1 MPMKGNG
8 KRKWK
13 SLTLKVEHLRL
24 EIEDHEETLDN
35 ITKQF
40 MEELSRVADAEEPP
54 AQPASPAS
62 PNPATTVIED
72 RTEGDPTPEPD
83 LPTREDPEIP
93 DEIKALWKKIA
104 VATHPDKTGGDVAKS
119 ELYRRAAAAM
129 ADGSIDEIVAVAL
142 ELGMDLPEASTAAVT
157 RLEKVAGDLEGRLKN
172 IENSVLWQWAN
183 APQKKRDVILAAYMK
198 SKGMK
203 PKKKD

>member
-1 MPMKGNG
+1 MKGTG

-24 EIEDHEETLDN
+24 EIEDREEVMDD

-40 MEELSRVADAEEPP
+40 MDELSQVADGTEEPTP
-54 AQPASPAS
+54 APPVPPQP
-62 PNPATTVIED
+62 TVIMED
-72 RTEGDPTPEPD
+72 RTEGDPTSQPD

-104 VATHPDKTGGDVAKS
+104 VATHPDKTGGDPEKS
-119 ELYRRAAAAM
+119 ELYRRAASAM
-129 ADGSIDEIVAVAL
+129 ADGSIDEIVAVAV

-157 RLEKVAGDLEGRLKN
+157 RLERVAGDLEGRLKN
-172 IENSVLWQWAN
+172 IENSVLWQWAS

-198 SKGMK
+198 SKGLK
-203 PKKKD
+203 PKKKS

>member
-1 MPMKGNG
+1 MPMKGSG

-24 EIEDHEETLDN
+24 EVEDHEEVMDD

-40 MEELSRVADAEEPP
+40 MDELSKVSDGPEEAQVAPPP
-54 AQPASPAS
+54 APQPS
-62 PNPATTVIED
+62 VIIED
-72 RTEGDPTPEPD
+72 RTEGDPTSQPD

-93 DEIKALWKKIA
+93 EEIKALWKKIA
-104 VATHPDKTGGDVAKS
+104 VATHPDKTGGDPEKS
-119 ELYRRAAAAM
+119 ELYKRAATAM
-129 ADGSIDEIVAVAL
+129 ANGSIDEIVAVAA
-142 ELGMDLPEASTAAVT
+142 ELGMDLPEASAAAVT

-198 SKGMK
+198 SKGLK
-203 PKKKD
+203 PKKKS

>member
-1 MPMKGNG
+1 MPMKGSG

-24 EIEDHEETLDN
+24 EIEDREEVMDD

-40 MEELSRVADAEEPP
+40 MDELSQVADGTEEPP
-54 AQPASPAS
+54 PAPPA
-62 PNPATTVIED
+62 PPPPTIIMED
-72 RTEGDPTPEPD
+72 RTEGDPTSQPD

-104 VATHPDKTGGDVAKS
+104 VATHPDKTGGDPEKS
-119 ELYRRAAAAM
+119 ELYKRAATAM
-129 ADGSIDEIVAVAL
+129 ADGAIDEIVAVAM

-172 IENSVLWQWAN
+172 IENSVLWQWAS

-198 SKGMK
+198 SKGLK
-203 PKKKD
+203 PKKKS

>member
-1 MPMKGNG
+1 MKGTG

-24 EIEDHEETLDN
+24 EIEDREEVMDD

-40 MEELSRVADAEEPP
+40 MDELSQVADGPEEPP
-54 AQPASPAS
+54 PAPPVPPQP
-62 PNPATTVIED
+62 TVIMED
-72 RTEGDPTPEPD
+72 RTEGDPTSQPD
-83 LPTREDPEIP
+83 LPTRDDPEIP

-104 VATHPDKTGGDVAKS
+104 VATHPDKTGGDPEKS
-119 ELYRRAAAAM
+119 ELYRRAASAM
-129 ADGSIDEIVAVAL
+129 ADGSIDEIVAVAV

-172 IENSVLWQWAN
+172 IENSVLWQWAS

-198 SKGMK
+198 SKGLK
-203 PKKKD
+203 PKKKS

>member
-1 MPMKGNG
+1 MKGTG

-24 EIEDHEETLDN
+24 EIEDREEVMDD

-40 MEELSRVADAEEPP
+40 MDELSQVADGTEEPP
-54 AQPASPAS
+54 APPTPPQP
-62 PNPATTVIED
+62 TVIMED
-72 RTEGDPTPEPD
+72 RTEGDPTSQPD

-104 VATHPDKTGGDVAKS
+104 VATHPDKTGGDPEKS
-119 ELYRRAAAAM
+119 ELYRRAASAM
-129 ADGSIDEIVAVAL
+129 ADGSIDEIVAVAV

-172 IENSVLWQWAN
+172 IENSVLWQWAS
-183 APQKKRDVILAAYMK
+183 APQKKRDVILATYMK
-198 SKGMK
+198 SKGLK
-203 PKKKD
+203 PKKKS

>member
-1 MPMKGNG
+1 MPMKGTG

-24 EIEDHEETLDN
+24 EIEDREEVMDD

-40 MEELSRVADAEEPP
+40 MDELSQVADGTEEPP
-54 AQPASPAS
+54 PAPPA
-62 PNPATTVIED
+62 PPPPTIIMED
-72 RTEGDPTPEPD
+72 RTEGDPTSQPD

-93 DEIKALWKKIA
+93 EEIKALWKKIA
-104 VATHPDKTGGDVAKS
+104 VATHPDKTGGDPEKS
-119 ELYRRAAAAM
+119 ELYKRAATAM
-129 ADGSIDEIVAVAL
+129 ADGAIDEIVAVAM

-172 IENSVLWQWAN
+172 IENSVLWQWAS
-183 APQKKRDVILAAYMK
+183 APQKKRDVILATYMK
-198 SKGMK
+198 SKGLK
-203 PKKKD
+203 PKKKS

>member
-1 MPMKGNG
+1 MPMKGTG

-24 EIEDHEETLDN
+24 EIEDREEVMDD

-40 MEELSRVADAEEPP
+40 MDELSQVADGTEEPP
-54 AQPASPAS
+54 APPAPPQP
-62 PNPATTVIED
+62 NVIMED
-72 RTEGDPTPEPD
+72 RTEGDPTSQPD

-104 VATHPDKTGGDVAKS
+104 VATHPDKTGGDPEKS
-119 ELYRRAAAAM
+119 ELYRRAASAM
-129 ADGSIDEIVAVAL
+129 ADGSIDEIVAVAV

-172 IENSVLWQWAN
+172 IENSVLWQWAS

-198 SKGMK
+198 SKGLK
-203 PKKKD
+203 PKKKS

>member
-1 MPMKGNG
+1 MKGTG

-24 EIEDHEETLDN
+24 EIEDREEVMDD

-40 MEELSRVADAEEPP
+40 MDELSQVADGTEEPP
-54 AQPASPAS
+54 APPAPPQP
-62 PNPATTVIED
+62 TVIMED
-72 RTEGDPTPEPD
+72 RTEGDPTTQPD
-83 LPTREDPEIP
+83 LPTRDDPEIP

-104 VATHPDKTGGDVAKS
+104 IATHPDKTGGDPEKS
-119 ELYRRAAAAM
+119 ELYRRAASAM
-129 ADGSIDEIVAVAL
+129 ADGSIDEIVAVAM

-172 IENSVLWQWAN
+172 IENSVLWQWAS

-198 SKGMK
+198 SKGLK
-203 PKKKD
+203 PKKKS

>member
-1 MPMKGNG
+1 MKGTG

-24 EIEDHEETLDN
+24 EIEDREEVMDD

-40 MEELSRVADAEEPP
+40 MDELSQVADGTEEPP
-54 AQPASPAS
+54 APPAPPQP
-62 PNPATTVIED
+62 TVIMED
-72 RTEGDPTPEPD
+72 RTEGDPTPQPD
-83 LPTREDPEIP
+83 LPTRDDPEIP

-104 VATHPDKTGGDVAKS
+104 IATHPDKTGGDPEKS
-119 ELYRRAAAAM
+119 ELYRRAASAM
-129 ADGSIDEIVAVAL
+129 ADGSIDEIVAVAM

-172 IENSVLWQWAN
+172 IENSVLWQWAS

-198 SKGMK
+198 SKGLK
-203 PKKKD
+203 PKKKS

>member
-1 MPMKGNG
+1 MPMKGSG

-24 EIEDHEETLDN
+24 EIEDREEVMDD

-40 MEELSRVADAEEPP
+40 MDELSQVADGTEEPP
-54 AQPASPAS
+54 PAPPA
-62 PNPATTVIED
+62 PPPPTVIMED
-72 RTEGDPTPEPD
+72 RTEGDPTSQPD

-93 DEIKALWKKIA
+93 EEIKALWKKIA
-104 VATHPDKTGGDVAKS
+104 VATHPDKTGGDPEKS
-119 ELYRRAAAAM
+119 ELYKRAATAM
-129 ADGSIDEIVAVAL
+129 ADGAIDEIVAVAM

-172 IENSVLWQWAN
+172 IENSVLWQWAS

-198 SKGMK
+198 SKGLK
-203 PKKKD
+203 PKKKS

>member
-1 MPMKGNG
+1 MPMKGSG

-24 EIEDHEETLDN
+24 EIEDREEVMDD

-40 MEELSRVADAEEPP
+40 MDELSQVADGPEEPP
-54 AQPASPAS
+54 PAPPAPPQP
-62 PNPATTVIED
+62 TIIMED
-72 RTEGDPTPEPD
+72 RTEGDPTSQPD
-83 LPTREDPEIP
+83 LPTRDDPEIP

-104 VATHPDKTGGDVAKS
+104 VATHPDKTGGDPEKS
-119 ELYRRAAAAM
+119 ELYRRAASAM
-129 ADGSIDEIVAVAL
+129 ADGSIDEIVAVAV

-172 IENSVLWQWAN
+172 IENSVLWQWAS
-183 APQKKRDVILAAYMK
+183 APQKKRDVILATYMK
-198 SKGMK
+198 SKGLK
-203 PKKKD
+203 PKKKS

>member
-1 MPMKGNG
+1 MPMKGTG

-24 EIEDHEETLDN
+24 EIEDREEVMDD
-35 ITKQF
+35 ITRQF
-40 MEELSRVADAEEPP
+40 MDELSQVADGTEEPP
-54 AQPASPAS
+54 APPAPPQP
-62 PNPATTVIED
+62 NVIMED
-72 RTEGDPTPEPD
+72 RTEGDPTSQPD

-104 VATHPDKTGGDVAKS
+104 VATHPDKTGGDPEKS
-119 ELYRRAAAAM
+119 ELYRRAASAM
-129 ADGSIDEIVAVAL
+129 ADGSIDEIVAVAV

-172 IENSVLWQWAN
+172 IENSVLWQWAS

-198 SKGMK
+198 SKGLK
-203 PKKKD
+203 PKKKS

>member
-1 MPMKGNG
+1 MPMKGSG

-24 EIEDHEETLDN
+24 EIEDREEVMDD

-40 MEELSRVADAEEPP
+40 MDELSQVADGTEEPP
-54 AQPASPAS
+54 PAPPA
-62 PNPATTVIED
+62 PPPPTIIMED
-72 RTEGDPTPEPD
+72 RTEGDPTSQPD

-93 DEIKALWKKIA
+93 EEIKALWKKIA
-104 VATHPDKTGGDVAKS
+104 VATHPDKTGGDPEKS
-119 ELYRRAAAAM
+119 ELYKRAATAM
-129 ADGSIDEIVAVAL
+129 ADGAIDEIVAVAM

-172 IENSVLWQWAN
+172 IENSVLWQWAS

-198 SKGMK
+198 SKGLK
-203 PKKKD
+203 PKKKS

>member
-1 MPMKGNG
+1 MKGTG

-24 EIEDHEETLDN
+24 EIEDREEVMDD
-35 ITKQF
+35 ITRQF
-40 MEELSRVADAEEPP
+40 MDELSQVADGTEEPP
-54 AQPASPAS
+54 APPAPPQP
-62 PNPATTVIED
+62 NVIMED
-72 RTEGDPTPEPD
+72 RTEGDPTSQPD

-104 VATHPDKTGGDVAKS
+104 VATHPDKTGGDPEKS
-119 ELYRRAAAAM
+119 ELYRRAASAM
-129 ADGSIDEIVAVAL
+129 ADGSIDEIVAVAV

-172 IENSVLWQWAN
+172 IENSVLWQWAS
-183 APQKKRDVILAAYMK
+183 ASQKKRDVILAAYMK
-198 SKGMK
+198 SKGLK
-203 PKKKD
+203 PKKKS

>member
-1 MPMKGNG
+1 MKGSG

-24 EIEDHEETLDN
+24 EIEDREEVMDD

-40 MEELSRVADAEEPP
+40 MDELSQVADGTEEPP
-54 AQPASPAS
+54 PAPPA
-62 PNPATTVIED
+62 PPPPTIIMED
-72 RTEGDPTPEPD
+72 RTEGDPTSQPD

-104 VATHPDKTGGDVAKS
+104 VATHPDKTGGDPEKS
-119 ELYRRAAAAM
+119 ELYKRAATAM
-129 ADGSIDEIVAVAL
+129 ADGAIDEIVAVAM

-172 IENSVLWQWAN
+172 IENSVLWQWAS

-198 SKGMK
+198 SKGLK
-203 PKKKD
+203 PKKKS

>member
-1 MPMKGNG
+1 MKGTG

-24 EIEDHEETLDN
+24 EIEDREEVMDD

-40 MEELSRVADAEEPP
+40 MDELSQVADGTEEPP
-54 AQPASPAS
+54 APPAPPQP
-62 PNPATTVIED
+62 NVIMED
-72 RTEGDPTPEPD
+72 RTEGDPTSQPD

-104 VATHPDKTGGDVAKS
+104 VATHPDKTGGDPEKS
-119 ELYRRAAAAM
+119 ELYRRAASAM
-129 ADGSIDEIVAVAL
+129 ADGSIDEIVAVAV

-172 IENSVLWQWAN
+172 IENSVLWQWAS

-198 SKGMK
+198 SKGLK
-203 PKKKD
+203 PKKKS

>member
-1 MPMKGNG
+1 MKGTG

-24 EIEDHEETLDN
+24 EIEDREEVMDD

-40 MEELSRVADAEEPP
+40 MDELSQVADGTEEPP
-54 AQPASPAS
+54 PAPPA
-62 PNPATTVIED
+62 PPPPTIIMED
-72 RTEGDPTPEPD
+72 RTEGDPTSQPD

-93 DEIKALWKKIA
+93 EEIKALWKKIA
-104 VATHPDKTGGDVAKS
+104 VATHPDKTGGDPEKS
-119 ELYRRAAAAM
+119 ELYKRAATAM
-129 ADGSIDEIVAVAL
+129 ADGAIDEIVAVAM

-172 IENSVLWQWAN
+172 IENSVLWQWAS
-183 APQKKRDVILAAYMK
+183 APQKKRDVILATYMK
-198 SKGMK
+198 SKGLK
-203 PKKKD
+203 PKKKS

>member
-1 MPMKGNG
+1 MPMKGTG

-24 EIEDHEETLDN
+24 EIEDREEVMDD

-40 MEELSRVADAEEPP
+40 MDELSQVADGTEEPP
-54 AQPASPAS
+54 PAPPA
-62 PNPATTVIED
+62 PPPPTVIMED
-72 RTEGDPTPEPD
+72 RTEGDHTSEPD

-142 ELGMDLPEASTAAVT
+142 ELGMDLPEASMAAVT

-172 IENSVLWQWAN
+172 IENSILWQWAS

>member
-1 MPMKGNG
+1 MKGSG

-24 EIEDHEETLDN
+24 EIEDREEVMDD

-40 MEELSRVADAEEPP
+40 MDELSQVADGTEEPP
-54 AQPASPAS
+54 PAPPA
-62 PNPATTVIED
+62 PPPPTIIMED
-72 RTEGDPTPEPD
+72 RTEGDPTSQPD

-93 DEIKALWKKIA
+93 EEIKALWKKIA
-104 VATHPDKTGGDVAKS
+104 VATHPDKTGGDPEKS
-119 ELYRRAAAAM
+119 ELYKRAATAM
-129 ADGSIDEIVAVAL
+129 ADGAIDEIVAVAM

-172 IENSVLWQWAN
+172 IENSVLWQWAS

-198 SKGMK
+198 SKGLK
-203 PKKKD
+203 PKKKS

>member
-1 MPMKGNG
+1 MPMKGTG

-24 EIEDHEETLDN
+24 EIEDREEVMDD

-40 MEELSRVADAEEPP
+40 MDELSQVADGPEEPP
-54 AQPASPAS
+54 PAPPVPPQP
-62 PNPATTVIED
+62 TVIMED
-72 RTEGDPTPEPD
+72 RTEGDPTSQPD

-104 VATHPDKTGGDVAKS
+104 VATHPDKTGGDPEKS
-119 ELYRRAAAAM
+119 ELYRRAASAM
-129 ADGSIDEIVAVAL
+129 ADGSIDEIVAVAV

-172 IENSVLWQWAN
+172 IENSVLWQWAS

-198 SKGMK
+198 SKGLK
-203 PKKKD
+203 PKKKS

>member
-1 MPMKGNG
+1 MPMKGSG

-24 EIEDHEETLDN
+24 EIEDREEVMDD

-40 MEELSRVADAEEPP
+40 MDELSQVADGTEEPP
-54 AQPASPAS
+54 PAP
-62 PNPATTVIED
+62 PPPPPPTIIMED
-72 RTEGDPTPEPD
+72 RTEGDPTSQPD

-93 DEIKALWKKIA
+93 EEIKALWKKIA
-104 VATHPDKTGGDVAKS
+104 VATHPDKTGGDPEKS
-119 ELYRRAAAAM
+119 ELYKRAATAM
-129 ADGSIDEIVAVAL
+129 ADGAIDEIVAVAM

-172 IENSVLWQWAN
+172 IENSVLWQWAS

-198 SKGMK
+198 SKGLK
-203 PKKKD
+203 PKKKS

>member
-1 MPMKGNG
+1 MKGSG

-24 EIEDHEETLDN
+24 EIEDREEVMDD

-40 MEELSRVADAEEPP
+40 MDELSQVADGTEEPP
-54 AQPASPAS
+54 PAP
-62 PNPATTVIED
+62 PPPPPPTIIMED
-72 RTEGDPTPEPD
+72 RTEGDPTSQPD

-93 DEIKALWKKIA
+93 EEIKALWKKIA
-104 VATHPDKTGGDVAKS
+104 VATHPDKTGGDPEKS
-119 ELYRRAAAAM
+119 ELYKRAATAM
-129 ADGSIDEIVAVAL
+129 ADGAIDEIVAVAM

-172 IENSVLWQWAN
+172 IENSVLWQWAS

-198 SKGMK
+198 SKGLK
-203 PKKKD
+203 PKKKS

>member
-1 MPMKGNG
+1 MPMKGSG

-24 EIEDHEETLDN
+24 EIEDREEVMDD

-40 MEELSRVADAEEPP
+40 MDELSQVADGTEEPP
-54 AQPASPAS
+54 PAPPA
-62 PNPATTVIED
+62 PPPPTVIMED
-72 RTEGDPTPEPD
+72 RTEGDPTSQPD

-104 VATHPDKTGGDVAKS
+104 VATHPDKTGGDPEKS
-119 ELYRRAAAAM
+119 ELYKRAATAM
-129 ADGSIDEIVAVAL
+129 ADGAIDEIVAVAM

-172 IENSVLWQWAN
+172 IENSVLWQWAS

-198 SKGMK
+198 SKGLK
-203 PKKKD
+203 PKKKS

>member
-1 MPMKGNG
+1 MRGGG

-24 EIEDHEETLDN
+24 EIEDREEAMDD

-40 MEELSRVADAEEPP
+40 MDELSQVSDGAEEP
-54 AQPASPAS
+54 QPAPQ
-62 PNPATTVIED
+62 PPPQPVVVIED
-72 RTEGDPTPEPD
+72 RTEGDPTPQPD
-83 LPTREDPEIP
+83 FPTREDPEIP
-93 DEIKALWKKIA
+93 EEIKALWKKIA
-104 VATHPDKTGGDVAKS
+104 VATHPDKTGGDPEKS
-119 ELYRRAAAAM
+119 ELYKRAATAM
-129 ADGSIDEIVAVAL
+129 AEGSIDEIIAVAA

-172 IENSVLWQWAN
+172 IENSVLWQWAS

-198 SKGMK
+198 SKGLK
-203 PKKKD
+203 PKKKS

>member
-1 MPMKGNG
+1 MKGSG

-24 EIEDHEETLDN
+24 EIEDREEVMDD

-40 MEELSRVADAEEPP
+40 MDELSQVADGTEEPP
-54 AQPASPAS
+54 PAPPA
-62 PNPATTVIED
+62 PPPPTVIMED
-72 RTEGDPTPEPD
+72 RTEGDPTSQPD

-93 DEIKALWKKIA
+93 EEIKALWKKIA
-104 VATHPDKTGGDVAKS
+104 VATHPDKTGGDPEKS
-119 ELYRRAAAAM
+119 ELYKRAATAM
-129 ADGSIDEIVAVAL
+129 ADGAIDEIVAVAM

-172 IENSVLWQWAN
+172 IENSVLWQWAS

-198 SKGMK
+198 SKGLK
-203 PKKKD
+203 PKKKS